1 MGLAT
6 YLEQPAAASRE
17 VLSTISTNLRIRLMR
32 HLRWAS
38 LSLSLSLLGGY
49 GPARVATMNPG
60 WVGATQ
66 LSVNVWE
73 TI

>member
-6 YLEQPAAASRE
+6 YLELAAASRE

-38 LSLSLSLLGGY
+38 LLRY
-49 GPARVATMNPG
+49 GPARVATMKPG
-60 WVGATQ
+60 PTQ

>member
-6 YLEQPAAASRE
+6 YLELPAAASRE

-32 HLRWAS
+32 HLRWA
-38 LSLSLSLLGGY
+38 SLSLLGGY